1 MVNAAGGLEL
11 ADIAVVLES
20 AGFNEIVVG
29 LSVDGSVCCSCLLD
43 DDDHLWF
50 RFVAVVA
57 IAVLVAENDGTDGG
71 RSMNEDLMVD
81 VIFSVVS
88 ISRSLLRG

>member
-1 MVNAAGGLEL
+1 MVYAAGGLEL

-20 AGFNEIVVG
+20 ASFNEIVVG

-43 DDDHLWF
+43 DDDHLF
-50 RFVAVVA
+50 LFVAVVA

-88 ISRSLLRG
+88 ISRSLLSG